1 LFTPAE
7 RAALRYTEEMT
18 LSSVDVPDEVFD
30 ELKRHFNT
38 EQIVDLTA
46 TIALEN
52 MRARFNRA
60 LQVEADGLCMLPAHH
75 PALSPDSLG

>member
-1 LFTPAE
+1 
-7 RAALRYTEEMT
+7 MT
-18 LSSVDVPDEVFD
+18 LGSVNVPDEVFD

-46 TIALEN
+46 VIALEN

-60 LQVEADGLCMLPAHH
+60 LQIESDSFCMLPPNH
-75 PALSPDSLG
+75 PAIASDSPHMHAPAK

>member
-1 LFTPAE
+1 
-7 RAALRYTEEMT
+7 MT

-60 LQVEADGLCMLPAHH
+60 LQVEADGLCMLPVHH

>member
-1 LFTPAE
+1 
-7 RAALRYTEEMT
+7 MT
-18 LSSVDVPDEVFD
+18 LTSVDVPDEVFD

-75 PALSPDSLG
+75 PALTSDSPHLKAALR

>member
-1 LFTPAE
+1 
-7 RAALRYTEEMT
+7 MT
-18 LSSVDVPDEVFD
+18 RSSVEVSDEVFA
-30 ELKRHFNT
+30 EVKRHFNS

-60 LQVEADGLCMLPAHH
+60 LQIEADGLCTLPAHH
-75 PALSPDSLG
+75 PALTSDSSHATPPIKETTSAIA

>member
-18 LSSVDVPDEVFD
+18 LASVDVPDEVFG
-30 ELKRHFNT
+30 ELKRHFDT
-38 EQIVDLTA
+38 VQIVDLTA

-60 LQVEADGLCMLPAHH
+60 LQIESDSFCRLPAHQ
-75 PALSPDSLG
+75 PALTPQG

>member
-1 LFTPAE
+1 
-7 RAALRYTEEMT
+7 MT
-18 LSSVDVPDEVFD
+18 LASVDVPDEVFE
-30 ELKRHFNT
+30 ELKCHFNT

-60 LQVEADGLCMLPAHH
+60 LQIESDSFCKLPAHH
-75 PALSPDSLG
+75 PALTSQGSSRPNATLS